1 MNKIV
6 LITGASSGIGMSVA
20 RRLLAAG
27 AVVYAAARRVDM
39 MEPLRESGAK
49 ILKLDLTDGASVKS
63 AVDTIIGEQG
73 RIDILVNNAGYG
85 YFGAIETVSLEEA
98 RRQFDVNVFGLA
110 QLCRL
115 VLPHMRENGSGRII
129 NVASMAGHFCEPRGG
144 WYHATK
150 YAVVALSDCM
160 RMEVKPFGIKV
171 ITIEPGAINT
181 PWCDIAMDNMLKSS
195 EGTPYAPGAAK
206 QSKLFRWAYAHFAT
220 SPEVVAKRIV
230 RGALSRHPHIRYRC
244 GFGSHAFNFFHD
256 ILPDRWFDSLM
267 NRFFNQEERG

>member
-1 MNKIV
+1 MKKIV

-20 RRLLAAG
+20 RRLLDAG
-27 AVVYAAARRVDM
+27 AVVYAAARRTEM
-39 MEPLRESGAK
+39 MEPLREAGANIIK
-49 ILKLDLTDGASVKS
+49 MDLTDESSVS
-63 AVDTIIGEQG
+63 EAVDAVIGEQG
-73 RIDILVNNAGYG
+73 RIDVLINNAGYG

-110 QLCRL
+110 RLCQL
-115 VLPHMRENGSGRII
+115 VLPYMRENHSGRII

-150 YAVVALSDCM
+150 YAVVALGDCM

-171 ITIEPGAINT
+171 ITIEPGAIDT

-195 EGTPYAPGAAK
+195 EGTPYGPGAER
-206 QSKLFRWAYAHFAT
+206 QSKLFRWAYSHFAT

-230 RGALSRHPHIRYRC
+230 HGSLSSHPRIRYRC
-244 GFGSHAFNFFHD
+244 GFGSHAFKFFHD
-256 ILPDRWFDSLM
+256 ILPDRWFDALM
-267 NRFFNQEERG
+267 VKLF